1 MAITSRGDY
10 QLKLKARKKIQE
22 TTSPLEKLRLQC
34 LARGGSGILGLG
46 RQFRIMDDDG
56 NKLLDLREFTKGC
69 ADFGADLTK
78 EEVKEIFELLDRD
91 GSGHID
97 FDEFLEA
104 LRPPM
109 PKCRIDLVNQ
119 AFMKMDRSRDGFI
132 TVSFLRLTYRKLAE
146 DLRGVYNCK
155 FHPKYKN
162 GEWTEEQ
169 VFEEFLRKFEAPS
182 EIDGK
187 VTKSEFMNYYAG
199 VSASI
204 DNNAYFDLMMRN
216 AYKL

>member
-1 MAITSRGDY
+1 MALTSRGDY
-10 QLKLKARKKIQE
+10 QLKLKAKKKVQE

-34 LARGGSGILGLG
+34 LARGGTGILGLG
-46 RQFRIMDDDG
+46 RQFRIIDDDG

-69 ADFGADLTK
+69 ADFGVDLTK
-78 EEVKEIFELLDRD
+78 EEVKEIFELLDKD

-109 PKCRIDLVNQ
+109 PKCRVDLINQ
-119 AFMKMDRSRDGFI
+119 AFMKMDRSRDGYI
-132 TVSFLRLTYRKLAE
+132 TAE

-155 FHPKYKN
+155 FHPKYRN

-169 VFEEFLRKFEAPS
+169 VFEEFLRKFEAPA

-187 VTKSEFMNYYAG
+187 VTKSEFLNYYAG

>member
-56 NKLLDLREFTKGC
+56 NKMLDLREFTKGC

-104 LRPPM
+104 LR
-109 PKCRIDLVNQ
+109 
-119 AFMKMDRSRDGFI
+119 
-132 TVSFLRLTYRKLAE
+132 AE